1 MNLPKSPCDEL
12 GMIALAEVCPMI
24 LQVLFGRILGCWILA
39 AVVAAAEVLPAY
51 GRGAAPVQSV
61 VSAARR
67 CIRYGVVLT
76 VGIIFATTFESV
88 DKNWDFHLELLSY
101 DLAAYSGYVRQ
112 AVLFGFWIG
121 FMMVISPIVRLLD
134 RFVPRDRV
142 QETPVAESGS

>member
-1 MNLPKSPCDEL
+1 
-12 GMIALAEVCPMI
+12 MIV
-24 LQVLFGRILGCWILA
+24 QVLLGRILGCWLLA

-51 GRGAAPVQSV
+51 GRGAAPVHTV

-76 VGIIFATTFESV
+76 VGIIFATTFDRV
-88 DKNWDFHLELLSY
+88 DKIWDFHLKPFSY

-112 AVLFGFWIG
+112 AVLVGFWIG
-121 FMMVISPIVRLLD
+121 FMIVIGPVVRVLD

-142 QETPVAESGS
+142 DAALTAENGN